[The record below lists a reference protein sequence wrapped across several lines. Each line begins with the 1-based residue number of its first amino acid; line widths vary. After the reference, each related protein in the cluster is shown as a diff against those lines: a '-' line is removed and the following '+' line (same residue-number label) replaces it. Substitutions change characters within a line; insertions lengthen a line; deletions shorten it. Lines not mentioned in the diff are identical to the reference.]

1 MEPFRIETT
10 VDAPQATVWRHFT
23 EPALIGQWFG
33 WDYPGIADEIK
44 LIFVD
49 HVERKP
55 PGRIDMHDDQVL
67 TITPAGDDRSVVRI
81 VSPGEPTDD
90 FDAIEEGWRQFFE
103 QLRFL
108 LDRGLTGRRT
118 VYLTARSAPAA
129 LAAGLDA
136 GPVWHASRFQR
147 MTVDAAG
154 HLVALATQAP
164 VDSTE
169 PADAM
174 VTISTFG
181 LDDAAFAAAEEG
193 WTARWKT
200 LTA

>member
-10 VDAPQATVWRHFT
+10 VDASQATVWRHFT

-44 LIFVD
+44 MIFVD
-49 HVERKP
+49 QAERKP
-55 PGRIDMHDDQVL
+55 PGRIDMDDDQVL

-90 FDAIEEGWRQFFE
+90 FDGIAEGWRQFFE

-118 VYLTARSAPAA
+118 VYLTARAAPAG

-136 GPVWHASRFQR
+136 GPVWHESRFQR

-154 HLVALATQAP
+154 HLVALVTQAP

-193 WTARWKT
+193 WTTRWKA